1 MVKTAVGSKGA
12 PSSRSND
19 DYIKRSDLDALFK
32 MLKENGN
39 TYGYSFGAS
48 MIAYK
53 DDHLIRELVERL
65 EARNELRKLPWIT
78 LVRRST
84 SKRDQDKGG
93 AVWIRSGHS
102 WKGKATLQPVQAFCG
117 EFLMD
122 SNELSMVEE
131 TRSRSEEKKERE
143 NECAWSSWIK
153 TAWESCGIW
162 SNHEKEEPLKVRA
175 AEKDQTAS
183 LEEIQVKVEPL
194 REVAAEE
201 GQTAR
206 LEEIQ
211 VKVESLKEVAAE
223 EGQTARLEVHEAK
236 GVIYSLRQ
244 GKDELYQL
252 VGRLRE
258 VESELSMVKTHAA
271 SPSWCQG
278 RRKQNVIFGFLM
290 GEICELVE
298 HMCDVWEINNKA
310 DRWKRGT
317 SCKKGK
323 LRKLSKMWVMMS
335 RLWRKDIKES
345 MQVGE
350 CLYSAYIGESVESS
364 GVMRKLET
372 KGADEPV
379 TKEEW
384 DEFVKSWILHTNTQS
399 TRQARRKEKTKVFD
413 KKMDTDT
420 RGHDQNIKEKPCTCT
435 RSRKYK
441 ENKDKAP
448 LETQQRLE
456 TTPLDHER
464 GNGTESGEQE
474 QNQEDSGLH
483 DQDTSQEVEN
493 NVQSSGEVDEVQ
505 SSGEVDE
512 VQSSREE
519 RVRPASSEEE
529 QVEPASLPW
538 ITLVRRSTSKRDQ
551 DKGGAVWIRSG
562 HSWKGKATLQPVQ
575 ACEASQQPASLD
587 FTCFQS
593 HFEIPFPVP
602 ACRDA
607 LPLSINGHM
616 PSLVKAKHDQT
627 VNFFSRSP
635 LADPSPLWT
644 GESVPL
650 FPSSP
655 ASSKPWSSSSDTD
668 SLPPSCAKWD
678 GSSAAAGNMGLVCGS
693 ARREEKEERGNEW
706 GWFSQMKATLKTCG
720 VWRNHE
726 KEESLKGKAAE
737 KDQTARET
745 SGNCFSLEE
754 STLLEKIEDVYENKI
769 SLRRVYEVKK

>member
-1 MVKTAVGSKGA
+1 
-12 PSSRSND
+12 
-19 DYIKRSDLDALFK
+19 
-32 MLKENGN
+32 
-39 TYGYSFGAS
+39 
-48 MIAYK
+48 
-53 DDHLIRELVERL
+53 
-65 EARNELRKLPWIT
+65 
-78 LVRRST
+78 
-84 SKRDQDKGG
+84 
-93 AVWIRSGHS
+93 
-102 WKGKATLQPVQAFCG
+102 
-117 EFLMD
+117 MD

-175 AEKDQTAS
+175 VEKDQTAS

-258 VESELSMVKTHAA
+258 VESELSMVKTHTA

-384 DEFVKSWILHTNTQS
+384 DEFVK
-399 TRQARRKEKTKVFD
+399 
-413 KKMDTDT
+413 
-420 RGHDQNIKEKPCTCT
+420 
-435 RSRKYK
+435 
-441 ENKDKAP
+441 
-448 LETQQRLE
+448 
-456 TTPLDHER
+456 

-519 RVRPASSEEE
+519 QVRPASSEEE
-529 QVEPASLPW
+529 QVEPASLKLGKLPW
-538 ITLVRRSTSKRDQ
+538 LTLESKPRPR
-551 DKGGAVWIRSG
+551 AVWIREEQSG
-562 HSWKGKATLQPVQ
+562 
-575 ACEASQQPASLD
+575 
-587 FTCFQS
+587 
-593 HFEIPFPVP
+593 
-602 ACRDA
+602 
-607 LPLSINGHM
+607 
-616 PSLVKAKHDQT
+616 
-627 VNFFSRSP
+627 
-635 LADPSPLWT
+635 
-644 GESVPL
+644 
-650 FPSSP
+650 
-655 ASSKPWSSSSDTD
+655 
-668 SLPPSCAKWD
+668 
-678 GSSAAAGNMGLVCGS
+678 
-693 ARREEKEERGNEW
+693 
-706 GWFSQMKATLKTCG
+706 
-720 VWRNHE
+720 
-726 KEESLKGKAAE
+726 
-737 KDQTARET
+737 
-745 SGNCFSLEE
+745 
-754 STLLEKIEDVYENKI
+754 
-769 SLRRVYEVKK
+769 

>member
-1 MVKTAVGSKGA
+1 
-12 PSSRSND
+12 
-19 DYIKRSDLDALFK
+19 
-32 MLKENGN
+32 
-39 TYGYSFGAS
+39 
-48 MIAYK
+48 
-53 DDHLIRELVERL
+53 
-65 EARNELRKLPWIT
+65 
-78 LVRRST
+78 
-84 SKRDQDKGG
+84 
-93 AVWIRSGHS
+93 
-102 WKGKATLQPVQAFCG
+102 
-117 EFLMD
+117 MD

-162 SNHEKEEPLKVRA
+162 SNHVKEEPLKVRA

-258 VESELSMVKTHAA
+258 VESELSMVKTHTA

-384 DEFVKSWILHTNTQS
+384 DEFVK
-399 TRQARRKEKTKVFD
+399 
-413 KKMDTDT
+413 
-420 RGHDQNIKEKPCTCT
+420 
-435 RSRKYK
+435 
-441 ENKDKAP
+441 
-448 LETQQRLE
+448 

-512 VQSSREE
+512 VQYSREE
-519 RVRPASSEEE
+519 QVRPASSEEE
-529 QVEPASLPW
+529 QVEPA
-538 ITLVRRSTSKRDQ
+538 RRS
-551 DKGGAVWIRSG
+551 
-562 HSWKGKATLQPVQ
+562 
-575 ACEASQQPASLD
+575 SLD
-587 FTCFQS
+587 KVSSQLERLETGCK
-593 HFEIPFPVP
+593 V
-602 ACRDA
+602 D
-607 LPLSINGHM
+607 SI
-616 PSLVKAKHDQT
+616 
-627 VNFFSRSP
+627 
-635 LADPSPLWT
+635 
-644 GESVPL
+644 
-650 FPSSP
+650 
-655 ASSKPWSSSSDTD
+655 
-668 SLPPSCAKWD
+668 
-678 GSSAAAGNMGLVCGS
+678 
-693 ARREEKEERGNEW
+693 
-706 GWFSQMKATLKTCG
+706 
-720 VWRNHE
+720 
-726 KEESLKGKAAE
+726 
-737 KDQTARET
+737 
-745 SGNCFSLEE
+745 
-754 STLLEKIEDVYENKI
+754 
-769 SLRRVYEVKK
+769 

>member
-1 MVKTAVGSKGA
+1 
-12 PSSRSND
+12 
-19 DYIKRSDLDALFK
+19 
-32 MLKENGN
+32 
-39 TYGYSFGAS
+39 
-48 MIAYK
+48 
-53 DDHLIRELVERL
+53 
-65 EARNELRKLPWIT
+65 
-78 LVRRST
+78 
-84 SKRDQDKGG
+84 
-93 AVWIRSGHS
+93 
-102 WKGKATLQPVQAFCG
+102 
-117 EFLMD
+117 MD

-143 NECAWSSWIK
+143 NECAWWSSWIK

-194 REVAAEE
+194 REVAAEA

-258 VESELSMVKTHAA
+258 VESKLSMVKTHTA

-384 DEFVKSWILHTNTQS
+384 DEFVK
-399 TRQARRKEKTKVFD
+399 
-413 KKMDTDT
+413 
-420 RGHDQNIKEKPCTCT
+420 
-435 RSRKYK
+435 
-441 ENKDKAP
+441 
-448 LETQQRLE
+448 
-456 TTPLDHER
+456 

-483 DQDTSQEVEN
+483 DQNTSQEVEN

-519 RVRPASSEEE
+519 QVRPASSEEE
-529 QVEPASLPW
+529 QVEPAKLLQQDVDIKETINKEVKTEERWAVWSWIVTGPNGWEDFESLTRPVTCTLNGSPLPLGDSKHPSCLLLFYISHSYALHSKLGLSCTDRLVLQELLQQDVDIKETINKEVKTEERWAVWSWIVTGPNGWEDFESLTRPVTCTLNGSPLPLGDSKHPSCLLLFYISHSYALHSKLGLSCTDRLVLQGKLSNCLIRMLRKLPW
-538 ITLVRRSTSKRDQ
+538 ITLVRRSTPKRDQ

-593 HFEIPFPVP
+593 HFEIPF
-602 ACRDA
+602 
-607 LPLSINGHM
+607 
-616 PSLVKAKHDQT
+616 
-627 VNFFSRSP
+627 
-635 LADPSPLWT
+635 
-644 GESVPL
+644 
-650 FPSSP
+650 
-655 ASSKPWSSSSDTD
+655 
-668 SLPPSCAKWD
+668 
-678 GSSAAAGNMGLVCGS
+678 
-693 ARREEKEERGNEW
+693 
-706 GWFSQMKATLKTCG
+706 
-720 VWRNHE
+720 
-726 KEESLKGKAAE
+726 
-737 KDQTARET
+737 
-745 SGNCFSLEE
+745 
-754 STLLEKIEDVYENKI
+754 
-769 SLRRVYEVKK
+769 

>member
-1 MVKTAVGSKGA
+1 
-12 PSSRSND
+12 
-19 DYIKRSDLDALFK
+19 
-32 MLKENGN
+32 
-39 TYGYSFGAS
+39 
-48 MIAYK
+48 
-53 DDHLIRELVERL
+53 
-65 EARNELRKLPWIT
+65 
-78 LVRRST
+78 
-84 SKRDQDKGG
+84 
-93 AVWIRSGHS
+93 
-102 WKGKATLQPVQAFCG
+102 
-117 EFLMD
+117 MD

-258 VESELSMVKTHAA
+258 VESKLSMVKTHTA

-335 RLWRKDIKES
+335 TLWRKDIKES

-384 DEFVKSWILHTNTQS
+384 DEFVK
-399 TRQARRKEKTKVFD
+399 
-413 KKMDTDT
+413 
-420 RGHDQNIKEKPCTCT
+420 
-435 RSRKYK
+435 
-441 ENKDKAP
+441 
-448 LETQQRLE
+448 
-456 TTPLDHER
+456 

-519 RVRPASSEEE
+519 QVRPASSEEE

-538 ITLVRRSTSKRDQ
+538 ITLVRRNTPKRDQ

-593 HFEIPFPVP
+593 HFEIPFISEVDGLGGNDGNGKSLV
-602 ACRDA
+602 AYTGASSSRSNDDYIKRSDLDA
-607 LPLSINGHM
+607 LFKMLKENGNTYGYSFGASMIAYKDDHLIRELVERLEARNEEERSM
-616 PSLVKAKHDQT
+616 RSLCKRPTK
-627 VNFFSRSP
+627 
-635 LADPSPLWT
+635 
-644 GESVPL
+644 
-650 FPSSP
+650 
-655 ASSKPWSSSSDTD
+655 
-668 SLPPSCAKWD
+668 
-678 GSSAAAGNMGLVCGS
+678 M
-693 ARREEKEERGNEW
+693 KEE
-706 GWFSQMKATLKTCG
+706 
-720 VWRNHE
+720 
-726 KEESLKGKAAE
+726 
-737 KDQTARET
+737 
-745 SGNCFSLEE
+745 
-754 STLLEKIEDVYENKI
+754 
-769 SLRRVYEVKK
+769 